1 MHATWRNETQNEY
14 VMREKEREA
23 SYYTFLHTNAFDKR
37 TYIHT
42 YIPNESWGQVSG
54 GSECE
59 SKFTWLV
66 LLLTNR
72 VLDCS
77 TCSRNFHVSYIP
89 LSFPRTHKQT
99 HTILKTG
106 DKENTLWSSYVLWLY
121 QRDRTAYQAAH
132 VSASTNCTQC
142 SQKLLSRCDLTHFLL
157 IVVNII
163 LILSF

>member
-89 LSFPRTHKQT
+89 LSLTQTYTNTHIQY
-99 HTILKTG
+99 
-106 DKENTLWSSYVLWLY
+106 W
-121 QRDRTAYQAAH
+121 
-132 VSASTNCTQC
+132 
-142 SQKLLSRCDLTHFLL
+142 KLVTKKTHFDHRTCFGYIKGIELHIKQHTSARVQTVRNVL
-157 IVVNII
+157 KNYCHAVT
-163 LILSF
+163 